1 MTLIQR
7 LPCAALLLSS
17 ALLSTAACGSESA
30 EPANPESEA
39 TAATAAAP
47 APVETPTPSD
57 EAQAEA
63 EAPAGLALGG
73 SAPMAATQM
82 RNVDGTMHSIASVA
96 QAKGTLVLFT
106 CNHCPYAVA
115 WQERYVAIAHEFM
128 EQGIGVIA
136 INSND
141 DAEYPSDSFEGT
153 VARAAE
159 LSMRFPYVMDET
171 SDVAR
176 AFGAEKTPEAYL
188 FDAEGHLVYHGAVDD
203 SQDPENV
210 TEHYLR
216 DALTAVAA
224 GSAVAQAE
232 TSAVGCSIKFR
243 EG

>member
-7 LPCAALLLSS
+7 LSCALGVLLFV
-17 ALLSTAACGSESA
+17 ACGSESA
-30 EPANPESEA
+30 EPASPEPEA
-39 TAATAAAP
+39 TSATEAPTEAP
-47 APVETPTPSD
+47 AETP
-57 EAQAEA
+57 EAPA
-63 EAPAGLALGG
+63 EAPAAEGLALGG
-73 SAPMAATQM
+73 SAPMSATEM

-96 QAKGTLVLFT
+96 KEKGTLVLFT

-115 WQERYVAIAHEFM
+115 WQERYVALAHDFM

-141 DAEYPSDSFEGT
+141 DTEYPSDSFEGT

-203 SQDPENV
+203 SQDPAGV
-210 TEHYLR
+210 QEHYLR

-232 TSAVGCSIKFR
+232 TNAVGCSIKFR
-243 EG
+243 ES

>member
-7 LPCAALLLSS
+7 LSCALGVLLFV
-17 ALLSTAACGSESA
+17 ACGSESA
-30 EPANPESEA
+30 EPANPEPEA
-39 TAATAAAP
+39 TSATEAPAETAA
-47 APVETPTPSD
+47 ETP
-57 EAQAEA
+57 EAPA
-63 EAPAGLALGG
+63 EAPAAAAEGLAMGG
-73 SAPMAATQM
+73 SAPMSATEM
-82 RNVDGTMHSIASVA
+82 RNVDGTMHSIASAA
-96 QAKGTLVLFT
+96 QEKGTLVLFT

-115 WQERYVAIAHEFM
+115 WQERYVALAHEFM

-136 INSND
+136 INPND
-141 DAEYPSDSFEGT
+141 PAEYGSDSFEGT

-159 LSMRFPYVMDET
+159 LSMRFPYVIDET

-188 FDAEGHLVYHGAVDD
+188 FDAEGHLVYHGAIDD
-203 SQDPENV
+203 SQDPANV
-210 TEHYLR
+210 QEHYLR

-243 EG
+243 ES

>member
-1 MTLIQR
+1 MMTLIQR
-7 LPCAALLLSS
+7 LSCVLAALLFV
-17 ALLSTAACGSESA
+17 ACGSEAA
-30 EPANPESEA
+30 EPASPTAEA
-39 TAATAAAP
+39 TSA
-47 APVETPTPSD
+47 
-57 EAQAEA
+57 A
-63 EAPAGLALGG
+63 EAPAETLEAPAEAAAAESLAMGG
-73 SAPMAATQM
+73 SAPMSSTEM
-82 RNVDGTMHSIASVA
+82 RNVDGEMHSIASVA
-96 QAKGTLVLFT
+96 QEKGTLVLFT

-115 WQERYVAIAHEFM
+115 WQDRYVALAHEFM

-188 FDAEGHLVYHGAVDD
+188 FDAEGHLVYHGAIDD
-203 SQDPENV
+203 SQDPEAIQ
-210 TEHYLR
+210 EHYLR
-216 DALTAVAA
+216 DALTAVTA

-232 TSAVGCSIKFR
+232 TLAVGCSIKFR